1 VTVGRDDSRRRRLHA
16 AVALAIVA
24 ISTAPSHVGA
34 VAGDDT
40 SGRPFAVV
48 VNRVLRGD
56 LVVAANSNL
65 RAAGGWTDSPSA
77 VGDID
82 GDASVM
88 CVRREG
94 TSRSC
99 ADNSSSA
106 RLDLPPGSRVVHARL
121 YVETTLSAGAGP
133 LSVRL
138 AAPLGQTLL
147 GDATAGAPRVGEDSL
162 TTSARGALR
171 QSIWD
176 VTALVAA
183 NGSGYYTVADIVAE
197 RAGPFM
203 PHASW
208 AIVAAYEADPAIDL
222 STLAPDLRERFASR
236 AVAWHDGFVLVAA
249 GAAAEAVADLAVDP
263 GAAVFAKSVH
273 IVAAARRGSAD
284 NLLFNGQP
292 LGNNVTPGDRP
303 PPPWVVVGDDEACNS
318 STDVFNES
326 ICDLGTPV
334 DSKDPGPA
342 DLLASSDG
350 TTPSSGSAVDVDVM
364 RIPDRYLVAG
374 PRSAVLAAS
383 ADHHPVALGMLA
395 ISADLGAR

>member
-1 VTVGRDDSRRRRLHA
+1 MRGDLSRLPRRLHA
-16 AVALAIVA
+16 AAALAIMA
-24 ISTAPSHVGA
+24 ISTAPPQVGA
-34 VAGDDT
+34 AEGDDT

-48 VNRVLRGD
+48 VNRVLHGD

-65 RAAGGWTDSPSA
+65 RSAGGWTAAPGT

-82 GDASVM
+82 GDTSVM

-94 TSRSC
+94 TSRAC

-133 LSVRL
+133 LSVRV
-138 AAPLGQTLL
+138 AAPLGKTLL

-162 TTSARGALR
+162 AVSARGVLR

-183 NGSGYYTVADIVAE
+183 NGAGYYTVADIVAE

-208 AIVAAYEADPAIDL
+208 AIVAAFEADPAIDP
-222 STLAPDLRERFASR
+222 SILAPDVRERFARR
-236 AVAWHDGFVLVAA
+236 AVVWHDGFVLLAA
-249 GAAAEAVADLAVDP
+249 GAAAEPVADLAVEP
-263 GAAVFAKSVH
+263 GAAVFAKSMH
-273 IVAAARRGSAD
+273 IAAAARHGNAD

-318 STDVFNES
+318 NTDVFNES
-326 ICDLGTPV
+326 ICVLGAPV

-350 TTPSSGSAVDVDVM
+350 ATPTSGSAVDIDVM
-364 RIPDRYLVAG
+364 RVPDRYLVAG
-374 PRSAVLAAS
+374 ARSSVLSAS
-383 ADHHPVALGMLA
+383 ADHDPVAVGMLA
-395 ISADLGAR
+395 ISADLGAP